1 MLIMRKFFIGL
12 LILFLPLLFINEGL
26 SSSNTY
32 FIEKIKCYSESTS
45 SAKAKEDAIKK
56 AEKEALKKLF
66 ARLNVNQENINF
78 INSEV
83 LARVVDS
90 IRVSDEVLTATKY
103 SSTVDILFNK
113 EFIDYYLNQYHI
125 KNGEIIEK
133 KYLYIP
139 ILKVDDNY
147 YNLVN
152 NIWRDKTLLNI
163 EDLQLRGFELPHGFN
178 VLNQN
183 PINDVLINKK
193 TLEFPDYNNFLELL
207 KEHKSNVLVFSIAE
221 YFKESDNVEITLK
234 EVLTDNISETKLN
247 LFNKENLA
255 YEDLMS
261 DASYKTIKFFFKKN
275 LSNVSN
281 QQTNNT
287 KKVDESKLKVYIL
300 QSDLQ
305 DAVFMSNLL
314 KSLSFITNSK
324 LDYQTTKESC
334 FDIEVNI
341 DQEKLFSAFK
351 ENGIL
356 MQFKNS
362 KYYLI
367 YIGM

>member
-12 LILFLPLLFINEGL
+12 LILFLPVLFISEGL
-26 SSSNTY
+26 SNSNTY
-32 FIEKIKCYSESTS
+32 LIEKVKCYSESTS
-45 SAKAKEDAIKK
+45 SASAKEDAIKK

-139 ILKVDDNY
+139 ILKVGDNY
-147 YNLVN
+147 YNLID
-152 NIWRDKTLLNI
+152 NIWRDKTLSNI
-163 EDLQLRGFELPHGFN
+163 EDLNLKGFELPQNFAI
-178 VLNQN
+178 LNQN
-183 PINDVLINKK
+183 PINHVLIDKK

-207 KEHKSNVLVFSIAE
+207 KEHRSNVLVFSIAE
-221 YFKESDNVEITLK
+221 YLKQGDNVEITLK
-234 EVLTDNISETKLN
+234 EVLTDNMTETKLN

-255 YEDLMS
+255 YEDLMN
-261 DASYKTIKFFFKKN
+261 DASYKILKFFFKEK
-275 LSNVSN
+275 LSNNSN
-281 QQTNNT
+281 QKTNT
-287 KKVDESKLKVYIL
+287 AKEVDKSKLKVYVL

-305 DAVFMSNLL
+305 DAVFMNNLL
-314 KSLSFITNSK
+314 KSLSFISNLK
-324 LDYQTTKESC
+324 LNYQTTKESC
-334 FDIEVNI
+334 FDIEINI

-356 MQFKNS
+356 VQLKNN

-367 YIGM
+367 YMGI